1 MIQVSDPDCLA
12 SETNRDMEVLRELSG
27 SMLLAAAC
35 RNDAESTLLQY
46 GSLLDEILGAGVPW
60 HGCGEIAPT

>member
-1 MIQVSDPDCLA
+1 
-12 SETNRDMEVLRELSG
+12 LRELSG